1 MRVLLDTNILLDVLL
16 DRPGLAEESEAAI
29 TRGEDIGA
37 ELFVAFHGLATAYY
51 LLKRGRTEAEALAE
65 VDRILAWAR
74 VAAAGD
80 AEAREARTM
89 GLPDFED
96 ALQAASAKAC
106 GADWILTRN
115 ANDFRNSPVPTIS
128 PEEFLTRYPAPTT
141 DSGV

>member
-16 DRPGLAEESEAAI
+16 DRPGLADESEAAI
-29 TRGEDIGA
+29 TRGEDLGA

-51 LLKRGRTEAEALAE
+51 LLKRGRTEAEALTE

-106 GADWILTRN
+106 GADWIVTRN
-115 ANDFRNSPVPTIS
+115 IDDFRQSAVPTIS
-128 PEEFLTRYPAPTT
+128 PAEFVARFPAPLTRG
-141 DSGV
+141 GV